1 MTTSNALVVYY
12 SRTGTTRRL
21 AEAIAKALPA
31 DIEPII
37 DRRRRSGIIGYLRSV
52 AESVQKRG
60 ASIEPMRTDPRSYD
74 LVLIGTPI
82 WAWSVSS
89 PVRSYLAANRGR
101 LPNLAFFCT
110 MGGQGDER
118 SFEEMRNIAG
128 KAPIAS
134 CAVTAREVASEAYG
148 ARITQFVE
156 QLKARHSS

>member
-1 MTTSNALVVYY
+1 MATSKALVVYY

-21 AEAIAKALPA
+21 AEVIAKALQA
-31 DIEPII
+31 DIEPVI
-37 DRRRRSGIIGYLRSV
+37 DRRRRSGVIGYLRSV

-60 ASIEPMRTDPRSYD
+60 ASIEPTKTDPRSYE

-89 PVRSYLAANRGR
+89 PVRSYLAANKEL
-101 LPNLAFFCT
+101 LPNVAFFCT

-118 SFEEMRNIAG
+118 TFKEMKAIAG

-134 CAVTAREVASEAYG
+134 CAVIARDVPSEAYG
-148 ARITQFVE
+148 ARIVRFVE
-156 QLKARHSS
+156 QLRSPHSS